1 MRKFQVSRRAA
12 LTGALAT
19 ALAARADTGGAGTP
33 AAGGGGVVAH
43 STQELWDALK
53 AAPGGATIQLAA
65 GVNFGSFFP
74 PARDF
79 RAKHVNVVGQPGA
92 HFTHLE
98 GVMQGINWKNF
109 NVLGA
114 NPSVQIG
121 NSDGVTFTNVTV
133 RTGNANGAQT
143 GQAFQIRNS
152 SNITIT
158 GAGDSDAPDISGAG
172 NACSI
177 IDSSHVVLNQL
188 TITNNGVDGI
198 LVDGSSDVVIDGV
211 LGYNF
216 YSGQGAHPDFIQ
228 GFGDGSVN
236 NKRVTIRNCGWL
248 RGVGDPCQ
256 GYFFASSDDLTIDG
270 NYLFGGHL
278 TAVANGVGTKALI
291 NNNFCQGYKG
301 QGSAIVTRGA
311 YVDCTVTNNFA
322 GAVNNYAG
330 DGVNPGYVPAK
341 LPGTN
346 TLIGD
351 ARSPTDYA
359 DLDKWLAANPNARRR
374 PTSF

>member
-1 MRKFQVSRRAA
+1 MSRRAA
-12 LTGALAT
+12 LSGALAT
-19 ALAARADTGGAGTP
+19 ALATRADAAGTAS
-33 AAGGGGVVAH
+33 AAGGAVVAH
-43 STQELWDALK
+43 TTQQLWDALK
-53 AAPGGATIQLAA
+53 AAPGGATIHLAA

-79 RAKHVNVVGQPGA
+79 RAKHVSVVGQPGA

-98 GVMQGINWKNF
+98 GVMQGIDWKNF

-114 NPSVQIG
+114 NPSVQVG
-121 NSDGVTFTNVTV
+121 HCDDTSFTNVTV
-133 RTGNANGAQT
+133 RTGSPTGTQT
-143 GQAFQIRNS
+143 GQAFLIRNS

-216 YSGQGAHPDFIQ
+216 YSGEGDHPDFIQ
-228 GFGDGSVN
+228 GFGDGEVN
-236 NKRVTIRNCGWL
+236 NKHVTIRNCGWL
-248 RGVGDPCQ
+248 RGVGNACQ
-256 GYFFASSDDLTIDG
+256 GYFFESTDDLTIDG

-278 TAVANGVGTKALI
+278 TAIANARGTKALI
-291 NNNFCQGYKG
+291 NNNFCQGYKDH
-301 QGSAIVTRGA
+301 GSAIGTRGG

-322 GAVNNYAG
+322 GAVNNYAA
-330 DGVNPGYVPAK
+330 DGVNPGYSPAR

-351 ARSPTDYA
+351 ARSPTDYEA
-359 DLDKWLAANPNARRR
+359 LDRWLAANPKARRR
-374 PTSF
+374 PTAF